1 LVFWRAGYGKKYYK
15 MLKYS
20 CMVNTTDL
28 KNNLQMNLSELR
40 MKRKDVIV
48 NFRKKVEEAKIEQI
62 RKSITDK

>member
-1 LVFWRAGYGKKYYK
+1 
-15 MLKYS
+15 
-20 CMVNTTDL
+20 MVNTTDL

>member
-1 LVFWRAGYGKKYYK
+1 
-15 MLKYS
+15 
-20 CMVNTTDL
+20 
-28 KNNLQMNLSELR
+28 MNLSELR